1 MKHVLPLFLFF
12 VLTVLSCTKETAIP
26 EDTSDKYYPMQLGYE
41 YVYSVTSIRIDKPT
55 EIYDTVHYW
64 LRQRVTDIIVDT
76 LDYTTFV
83 VQQDSCVD
91 SSGWFPSKNIAVRKL
106 DNEVVMLDNNT
117 ETVLLRYPISRN
129 MYWDVNIYNLGDEKT
144 YMYSDIDV
152 PYQSEVFNSDSTIV
166 VEQQKFESLYSY
178 IFQEERYARGVGLCS
193 KTDIN
198 IESQPTQGTID
209 LSLPIKERITYG
221 YMKTYSLISYSLVE

>member
-1 MKHVLPLFLFF
+1 MV
-12 VLTVLSCTKETAIP
+12 TVLSCTKESPIP
-26 EDTSDKYYPMQLGYE
+26 EDTSDIYYPLQAGYE

-55 EIYDTVHYW
+55 EIYDTVHYL

-91 SSGWFPSKNIAVRKL
+91 SSGWFPSKNIAVRKVS
-106 DNEVVMLDNNT
+106 NEVVMLDNNT
-117 ETVLLRYPISRN
+117 ETVLLQYPISGT
-129 MYWDVNIYNLGDEKT
+129 MYWDANIYNSAEEKT
-144 YMYSDIDV
+144 YMYSAIDV

-178 IFQEERYARGVGLCS
+178 VFQEERYARGVGLCS

-198 IESQPTQGTID
+198 IESQPIHGSID
-209 LSLPIKERITYG
+209 LSLPIEERITYG
-221 YMKTYSLISYSLVE
+221 YIKTYSLISYSLLK